1 MPQPQGNYEWK
12 WAFFYDSGKH
22 MIKIAAITGAS
33 RGIGKAC
40 ALALAQDGFAVALI
54 GRNLESLET
63 VAVEV
68 KALNQMAFVIPID
81 ASSFQQLQTALHSLP
96 RLDVLV
102 NNVGTNIPEP
112 FLEVSEA
119 HFDQIFNLNVRTAFF
134 VTQIA
139 VQKILEHAAGG
150 VIINISSQMGH
161 VGAVNR
167 SVYCSS
173 KHALEGLTK
182 ALAIEL
188 APHKIRVVSVA
199 PTFIETDLTRPML
212 ENPDFQK
219 SVLQS
224 IPLGHVGTPEDVAQ
238 AVAFLASSK
247 ANLITG
253 TSLLVDG
260 GWTAR

>member
-1 MPQPQGNYEWK
+1 MT
-12 WAFFYDSGKH
+12 
-22 MIKIAAITGAS
+22 KIAAITGAS
-33 RGIGKAC
+33 RGIGRAC
-40 ALALAQDGFAVALI
+40 ALELAKDGFDVALI

-63 VAVEV
+63 VAAEIQ
-68 KALNQMAFVIPID
+68 ALNCNTFILQTD
-81 ASSFQQLQTALHSLP
+81 ASNLEQLKIVLGGLP

-112 FLEVSEA
+112 FLEVTEA
-119 HFDQIFNLNVRTAFF
+119 HFDQIFNLNLRTTFF
-134 VTQIA
+134 ATQIA
-139 VQKILEHAAGG
+139 VQKMLELNNGG

-161 VGAVNR
+161 VGAPNR
-167 SVYCSS
+167 SVYCAS

-182 ALAIEL
+182 ALAVEL

-212 ENPDFQK
+212 ENPDFQNMVV
-219 SVLQS
+219 SS
-224 IPLGHVGTPEDVAQ
+224 IPLGHLGTPEDVAH

>member
-1 MPQPQGNYEWK
+1 MT
-12 WAFFYDSGKH
+12 
-22 MIKIAAITGAS
+22 KIAAITGAS
-33 RGIGKAC
+33 RGIGRAC
-40 ALALAQDGFAVALI
+40 ALALAADGFDIALI
-54 GRNLESLET
+54 GRNLENLET
-63 VAVEV
+63 VAGEV
-68 KALNQMAFVIPID
+68 KALNRNAFV
-81 ASSFQQLQTALHSLP
+81 LQTDATNLEQLKAVLGGLS

-112 FLEVSEA
+112 FLEVTEA
-119 HFDQIFNLNVRTAFF
+119 HYDQIFNLNLRTTFF
-134 VTQIA
+134 ATQIA
-139 VQKILEHAAGG
+139 VEKMLGLNNGG

-167 SVYCSS
+167 SVYCAS

-182 ALAIEL
+182 ALAVEL

-212 ENPDFQK
+212 DNPDFQNM
-219 SVLQS
+219 VIGS
-224 IPLGHVGTPEDVAQ
+224 IPLGHLGSPEDVAH

-247 ANLITG
+247 ASLITG

>member
-1 MPQPQGNYEWK
+1 MN
-12 WAFFYDSGKH
+12 
-22 MIKIAAITGAS
+22 KIAAITGAS
-33 RGIGKAC
+33 RGIGRAC
-40 ALALAQDGFAVALI
+40 VLALAADGFDVVLI
-54 GRNLESLET
+54 GRTLESLEA
-63 VAVEV
+63 VAAEI
-68 KALNQMAFVIPID
+68 KALNQIAYVIQSD
-81 ASSFQQLQTALHSLP
+81 AADTVQLKAALHNLP

-112 FLEVSEA
+112 FLEVTQN
-119 HFDQIFNLNVRTAFF
+119 HFDQIFDLNLRTTFF

-139 VQKILEHAAGG
+139 VQKILEHGQGG
-150 VIINISSQMGH
+150 AIINISSQMGH

-167 SVYCSS
+167 TVYCAS
-173 KHALEGLTK
+173 KHALEGFTK
-182 ALAIEL
+182 ALAVEL
-188 APHKIRVVSVA
+188 APQKIRVVSVA

-212 ENPDFQK
+212 ENPDFQNMVV
-219 SVLQS
+219 SS
-224 IPLGHVGTPEDVAQ
+224 IPLGHLGTPEDVAH